1 MQSTP
6 FNLDRILHDI
16 LTEEE
21 ITCFTIMELRDYY
34 LNRLKSSKVAR
45 TKLRMHI
52 YDQIRRM
59 IRVGWVRY
67 DEEKRKR
74 GQVFWLLEQPES
86 LELKLMDFDHPRDN
100 LISSEQNRKVSHS
113 SSLGLTPPKDD
124 TAARLQSM
132 LNETRLDFLSALGEV
147 ERYKNLID
155 EIPELQTTLEPD
167 LLAAQDGS
175 SKLLGHIRALE
186 TTLKRLEVQ

>member
-1 MQSTP
+1 
-6 FNLDRILHDI
+6 
-16 LTEEE
+16 
-21 ITCFTIMELRDYY
+21 
-34 LNRLKSSKVAR
+34 
-45 TKLRMHI
+45 
-52 YDQIRRM
+52 M

-67 DEEKRKR
+67 DEEKKKR

-86 LELKLMDFDHPRDN
+86 LGLKLMDFDHP
-100 LISSEQNRKVSHS
+100 IISEQNRKIAHS
-113 SSLGLTPPKDD
+113 SSTELALSTDD
-124 TAARLQSM
+124 TSARLQSM